1 MKGVRL
7 CKKTTDLYELNSNK
21 DVVRM
26 CGRGNLSLLTREL
39 IKKRLITKKSFSLP
53 LNYKLFERISHG
65 HNCFGR
71 RLYIATNLDV
81 YPCVMERRISH
92 GSLRNNSLK
101 NILNSNI
108 FEMTKDHINVCK
120 DCEFRYCCHD
130 CRPDSLSN
138 DVYAK
143 PWYCTY
149 NPYSGEWIDV
159 EEYIDFLE
167 AKYDIKFE

>member
-1 MKGVRL
+1 
-7 CKKTTDLYELNSNK
+7 
-21 DVVRM
+21 
-26 CGRGNLSLLTREL
+26 
-39 IKKRLITKKSFSLP
+39 
-53 LNYKLFERISHG
+53 
-65 HNCFGR
+65 
-71 RLYIATNLDV
+71 
-81 YPCVMERRISH
+81 
-92 GSLRNNSLK
+92 
-101 NILNSNI
+101 
-108 FEMTKDHINVCK
+108 MTKDHINVCK